1 MHVSTP
7 PFELRGGMIALGKV
21 PVLSGIDLTI
31 NDGEFVVI
39 LGSNGSGK
47 TTLVRALLGL
57 ITLTQGELTL
67 FGTPLGRF
75 REWSRVGYVPQR
87 FSATAGV
94 PASVEEVVLS
104 GRVSVARRFR
114 GYGKGDRE
122 AAGEALEAV
131 GLASRIHDPVDELSM
146 GQQQR
151 VLIARALAGR
161 PDVLVLDEPL
171 AGVDQERQGSF
182 ALTLSELNRSGR
194 TVVLVAHELGALQSL
209 VSRAVLLGDGRVVY
223 DGPPLYEHFHIEHV
237 HHHPGIE
244 ATLPNLPSN
253 PPPGAR

>member
-1 MHVSTP
+1 MSTP
-7 PFELRGGMIALGKV
+7 PFELRGGTIALGKV

-31 NDGEFVVI
+31 NDGEFLVI

-57 ITLTQGELTL
+57 IPLTQGELTL
-67 FGTPLGRF
+67 FGTPLRRF

-114 GYGKGDRE
+114 GYGKDDRA
-122 AAGEALEAV
+122 AAGAALEAV
-131 GLASRIHDPVDELSM
+131 QLAGRIHDPVDQLSM

-171 AGVDQERQGSF
+171 AGVDQERQGNF

-209 VSRAVLLGDGRVVY
+209 VSRAVLLGDGRIGY
-223 DGPPLYEHFHIEHV
+223 DGPPLDEHFHIEHL

-244 ATLPNLPSN
+244 AALPNLPSN